1 MTSIVVV
8 VESLSRVQL
17 FVTPCTVASQ
27 APLSMEFPRQES
39 WSQSP
44 FPPPGDLPNAGIKA
58 AYPALRVDSL
68 PLSCQGSICEQPSPN
83 ICSLS
88 LEKIPVLDLWFTN
101 TGQKSIPRRPHQIE
115 RGT

>member
-44 FPPPGDLPNAGIKA
+44 FPPPGDPRSSPGTGRGDGAHREPLVEVGNAPGA
-58 AYPALRVDSL
+58 R
-68 PLSCQGSICEQPSPN
+68 QGRGDP
-83 ICSLS
+83 
-88 LEKIPVLDLWFTN
+88 
-101 TGQKSIPRRPHQIE
+101 GRR
-115 RGT
+115 GS

>member
-44 FPPPGDLPNAGIKA
+44 FPPPGDLPNSGIEPTSLISPVLAGGIFTTSTTWKA
-58 AYPALRVDSL
+58 LPGYESESVSHSVMLDSL
-68 PLSCQGSICEQPSPN
+68 
-83 ICSLS
+83 
-88 LEKIPVLDLWFTN
+88 
-101 TGQKSIPRRPHQIE
+101 
-115 RGT
+115 